1 MRSCLVFAWYEALTQ
16 KNTKP
21 VAMTTAWWTHTSSA
35 FDSPLSGLFTC
46 LHGGWEATVFL
57 CVCQRSLCITVLT
70 PCNVCVCPQLTGLVM
85 QVFVLYYGRLFIQR
99 GQMTTGNLVSF
110 ILYQSNLGDNIR
122 VSHNALCS
130 IIYFHTTTAHIWHAK
145 VLYYFWQDNSYNP
158 WHHLCICW

>member
-1 MRSCLVFAWYEALTQ
+1 M
-16 KNTKP
+16 
-21 VAMTTAWWTHTSSA
+21 
-35 FDSPLSGLFTC
+35 
-46 LHGGWEATVFL
+46 
-57 CVCQRSLCITVLT
+57 
-70 PCNVCVCPQLTGLVM
+70 CVCPQLTGLVM
-85 QVFVLYYGRLFIQR
+85 QVLVLYYGRLFIQR

-158 WHHLCICW
+158 WHHLCIC